1 MGAVSDARTALGFLT
16 RIPVGPIEG
25 ADRGLTRA
33 AAYFPLV
40 GALVAAVGL
49 GAWWVGT
56 SLLGSFAGAVLS
68 VLAVVVITGALHEDG
83 LADFADGLWGGA
95 TPADRLEI
103 MRDSRIGTYGV
114 VAVVGDL
121 LLRIGLLA
129 PYGTSDW
136 FDAAA
141 VLLAGHVIGRAAPIA
156 LAATLPPARSDGL
169 GVRMSTPSRG
179 ELAVAA
185 VTVAV
190 AAIAAAA
197 WWAPVPVLAAAL
209 TVAAVHRTARRR
221 LGGVT
226 GDVYG
231 AAVALTNL
239 AVAVVVVALLREGMG
254 WDV

>member
-1 MGAVSDARTALGFLT
+1 MGAISDARAAIGFLT

-25 ADRGLTRA
+25 ADRSLTRT

-40 GALVAAVGL
+40 GVVVAAMGL

-56 SLLGSFAGAVLS
+56 SLLGSLAGAVLS
-68 VLAVVVITGALHEDG
+68 VLAVVIITGALHEDG
-83 LADFADGLWGGA
+83 LADFADGLWGGT

-103 MRDSRIGTYGV
+103 MRDSRLGTYGV

-121 LLRIGLLA
+121 LLRIALLA

-136 FDAAA
+136 LDAAA

-156 LAATLPPARSDGL
+156 LAATLPPARADGL
-169 GVRMSTPSRG
+169 GVRMTAPTRR
-179 ELAVAA
+179 ELAIASVMVAA
-185 VTVAV
+185 V
-190 AAIAAAA
+190 AIAAVG
-197 WWAPVPVLAAAL
+197 WWAPLPFLAAAL
-209 TVAAVHRTARRR
+209 TVAAVHLAARRR
-221 LGGVT
+221 LSGVT

-239 AVAVVVVALLREGMG
+239 AVAAVVVALLREGMG

>member
-1 MGAVSDARTALGFLT
+1 MGAVSDVRTALGFLT

-25 ADRGLTRA
+25 AYRGLGRA

-40 GALVAAVGL
+40 GVVVAAAGL

-56 SLLGSFAGAVLS
+56 SLLGPLAGAVLS

-121 LLRIGLLA
+121 LLRIALLA
-129 PYGTSDW
+129 QFGTTDW
-136 FDAAA
+136 LDAAA

-169 GVRMSTPSRG
+169 GVRLSTPTRG
-179 ELAVAA
+179 ELAIALVTVVA
-185 VTVAV
+185 VAV
-190 AAIAAAA
+190 AAVG

-209 TVAAVHRTARRR
+209 TVAAVRRAARRR

-239 AVAVVVVALLREGMG
+239 AVAAVVVALVREGMG

>member
-1 MGAVSDARTALGFLT
+1 MGAITDARTAMGFLT

-25 ADRGLTRA
+25 ADRTLTRA

-40 GALVAAVGL
+40 GVVVAAVGL
-49 GAWWVGT
+49 GAWWIGT
-56 SLLGSFAGAVLS
+56 SLLGPLAGAVLS
-68 VLAVVVITGALHEDG
+68 VVAVVVVTGALHEDG

-121 LLRIGLLA
+121 LLRVALLA
-129 PYGTSDW
+129 PYGRSDW
-136 FDAAA
+136 FDAGA

-156 LAATLPPARSDGL
+156 LAATLPPARPHGL
-169 GVRMSTPSRG
+169 GARMSTPTRR
-179 ELAVAA
+179 ELAIAL
-185 VTVAV
+185 VTAGA
-190 AAIAAAA
+190 AAIAAVG
-197 WWAPVPVLAAAL
+197 WWAPLPVLAAAL
-209 TVAAVHRTARRR
+209 TLAAVRRAARRQ

-231 AAVALTNL
+231 AAVASTNL
-239 AVAVVVVALLREGMG
+239 VVAVVVVALLREGMG